1 MWAPH
6 APLGV
11 SFFPQT
17 FSVPYSVP
25 GTSSAEG
32 CKHDPHGALLSLAT
46 EAGLDT
52 QSHST
57 RVPLTPSPKKTS
69 LLALSSE
76 NAETRST
83 WEGEWECLPRGPSY
97 VWSQL
102 TFYTLCIFGPGG
114 LMSSASVART
124 HAALCYWPRLCGTL
138 EGPHSVPV
146 LGALFLYSILSLH
159 LLLPCSVPGG

>member
-1 MWAPH
+1 MPCGLH
-6 APLGV
+6 MPPLV
-11 SFFPQT
+11 SHSF
-17 FSVPYSVP
+17 
-25 GTSSAEG
+25 
-32 CKHDPHGALLSLAT
+32 LRLSLCPTPCQERQVLKAANMIHT
-46 EAGLDT
+46 GPCFLWPLRQAWT

-102 TFYTLCIFGPGG
+102 TFYTLCVFGPGG

-159 LLLPCSVPGG
+159 LLLPCSVPD